1 MIWTL
6 INFCKSLSLL
16 SKEVVMFTT
25 RSVEKL
31 THWFLVVCALGV
43 LHARALGQEQ
53 VKPIVV
59 SPLIGDTLDTAERD
73 HYQLFPNL
81 AGFEW
86 AVFYL
91 NPDSSLSVKVSLLE
105 DGARRDTII
114 SGHGAL
120 TALQD
125 HIRLV
130 AQKDVELAFEGEK
143 EEGADVVL
151 VLNNGRELKGELVS
165 VRDSSVLIA
174 LSRQIKGVLA
184 VKDTMI
190 SRVTVKGG
198 SRVLL
203 GMGLGL
209 LGGAVVG
216 GAIGVSAGGSEDPVV
231 LKLFA
236 QTVGGV
242 VFGMAGAVVGTIV
255 GGVIGANSKKD
266 EAELYPSIAPER
278 DALKKFARYPDK
290 EPEFLQVIK

>member
-1 MIWTL
+1 
-6 INFCKSLSLL
+6 
-16 SKEVVMFTT
+16 MFTT
-25 RSVEKL
+25 RRAEKL
-31 THWFLVVCALGV
+31 TQWFLVFCALGI
-43 LHARALGQEQ
+43 LHAQSFGQQEP
-53 VKPIVV
+53 KPIVV
-59 SPLIGDTLDTAERD
+59 SPLIGDTLDAAERD
-73 HYQLFPNL
+73 HFGLFPDL
-81 AGFEW
+81 QGFEW

-203 GMGLGL
+203 GMGLGFIGGAAVGVAVAIGVAVDRSVETSEIGKEFVTAL
-209 LGGAVVG
+209 LGGGLAP
-216 GAIGVSAGGSEDPVV
+216 I
-231 LKLFA
+231 
-236 QTVGGV
+236 
-242 VFGMAGAVVGTIV
+242 GAVAGTIV
-255 GGVIGANSKKD
+255 GGVIGATSKKD
-266 EAELYPSIAPER
+266 EAELDPSIAPER